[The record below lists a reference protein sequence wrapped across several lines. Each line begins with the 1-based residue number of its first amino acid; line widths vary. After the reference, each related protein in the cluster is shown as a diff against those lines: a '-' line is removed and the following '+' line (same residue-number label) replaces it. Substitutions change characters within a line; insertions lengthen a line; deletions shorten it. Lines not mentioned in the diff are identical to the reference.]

1 MKSHTRAMQRWTAVV
16 LTVLLAVTAIF
27 SQTMIASASDD
38 NVYVKQMGSGYC
50 TLASATMMLRS
61 KGKIEG
67 MSSWT
72 SITQQSLKSTAW
84 ISGAGLRHSFT
95 YAGMSVSYGNF
106 TESDIKSTLIA
117 MLKKH
122 PEGVEIY
129 ERALPHAILLT
140 RYDSGTDTF
149 YCADPALSASE
160 RTLASSYLRHVSSS
174 STTAGVQQDIID
186 GLDSYWYI
194 SKYNSEAS
202 AAYDSS
208 DLNSGT
214 SDSSSTDTSSDSSTS
229 TDTSDSSSS
238 TDTSS
243 DSSTSTDTSDSTATS
258 DDSTDTSTDTSNENT
273 GVLDDS
279 SVSTDTT
286 DEIVDS
292 SSSDSGVISDGEN
305 VITEDSDAVKV
316 KFDKTRD
323 FSTVSFSDVETADW
337 FYSAVQSAYEM
348 ALMTGISDTEFGVD
362 GDVTIA
368 QSVTI
373 AARIYA
379 QIEAFTG
386 VEMPDFTPASGE
398 AWYTPYADYAYEKG
412 IIGTKY
418 YTLTQVEPDRAATRA
433 EFAEI
438 LSEALPSAALS
449 AINYVASGSIPDVD
463 ENTSAGEAIY
473 MLYRAGVLA
482 GSTDGLYHPD
492 STVTRSEVAAIV
504 SRMADYTQ
512 RIAL

>member
-1 MKSHTRAMQRWTAVV
+1 MKSHTRARQRWTAVV

-27 SQTMIASASDD
+27 SQTMIASASDE

-61 KGKIEG
+61 KGKIEN

-84 ISGAGLRHSFT
+84 INGAGLRHSFT

-140 RYDSGTDTF
+140 RYDSSTDTF

-214 SDSSSTDTSSDSSTS
+214 SDSSSADTSSDSSTS
-229 TDTSDSSSS
+229 TDTSDSSS

-243 DSSTSTDTSDSTATS
+243 DSSTSTDTSDSTSTS
-258 DDSTDTSTDTSNENT
+258 DDSTTTSNENI

-279 SVSTDTT
+279 SVSSDTT
-286 DEIVDS
+286 DQIVDS
-292 SSSDSGVISDGEN
+292 SSSDSGVISDGG
-305 VITEDSDAVKV
+305 VIAEQSGVVKV
-316 KFDKTRD
+316 KFDRTRD
-323 FSTVSFSDVETADW
+323 FSTVSFSDVESTDW
-337 FYSAVQSAYEM
+337 FYSSVQSAYEM
-348 ALMTGISDTEFGVD
+348 SLMTGISDTEFGVD

-379 QIEAFTG
+379 QIEAFSG
-386 VEMPDFTPASGE
+386 VSMPDFTPAQGE

-438 LSEALPSAALS
+438 LSDALPSAALS

-504 SRMADYTQ
+504 SRMADYTL
-512 RIAL
+512 RVAL